1 MRPNMRGSHQ
11 RLSCVL
17 AGNVVA
23 RVSLSTLKRCAVITC
38 LGMAFFGC
46 ATREQQTPPAQ
57 PAAKPSADPPKP
69 LKPVP
74 PTPIDKKAAELGETT
89 WNPEWN
95 QIVAQALPS
104 VLLSNR
110 VPRDVRDF
118 CPRFYVM
125 TNAQKRTFW
134 AYFFQAL
141 AGAEAGLNP
150 NATARH
156 TEPKLAQQEH
166 VPVTK
171 VRTEGLL
178 QLTYADRQRYGCAF
192 DEDADRGLPPNDP
205 ARTILQPKNNLVCGV
220 AILKNQLIDLHRP
233 IVWSNSYWATLRP
246 GTPGYHNFAKQM
258 INPPAACGLDAEHSD
273 RHAIPEP
280 DEAMDAR

>member
-1 MRPNMRGSHQ
+1 M
-11 RLSCVL
+11 L
-17 AGNVVA
+17 AGKVVA
-23 RVSLSTLKRCAVITC
+23 RVSLSPLKRCAVVTC
-38 LGMAFFGC
+38 LGMAFAGC
-46 ATREQQTPPAQ
+46 GTREQQSPPA
-57 PAAKPSADPPKP
+57 KPVADPPKP
-69 LKPVP
+69 IKRVP
-74 PTPIDKKAAELGETT
+74 STPIDKKAAELGETT

-95 QIVAQALPS
+95 HIVAQALPP

-110 VPRDVRDF
+110 VPRDVRQF

-150 NATARH
+150 NATVRH
-156 TEPKLAQQEH
+156 TKPKLAQQEH

-178 QLTYADRQRYGCAF
+178 QLTYADRQRYGCPF
-192 DEDADRGLPPNDP
+192 DQEADRGLPLDDP

-233 IVWSNSYWATLRP
+233 LLWSDSYWATLRP
-246 GTPGYHNFAKQM
+246 GIFSYQLFAKQM
-258 INPPAACGLDAEHSD
+258 INPPAACGLHPELSD
-273 RHAIPEP
+273 RHPQP
-280 DEAMDAR
+280 QRDEALDPR